1 MKELI
6 DLLKGLISI
15 PSHSREE
22 KEAASLVR
30 DYLSA
35 KKINFRSK
43 GNNTWAVNLHFE
55 KSKPVI
61 LLNSHI
67 DTVKPVPGWS
77 EDPYTAKED
86 GDKITGLGSN
96 DAGASVVA
104 LLGVFLHFYRQENL
118 PFNLIYS
125 ATAEEEISGENGAQ
139 IIFEDIRPVHFA
151 IVGEPTGMDLAVA
164 EKGLLV
170 LDCSVTG
177 KAGHAAREEGEN
189 ALYKAI
195 DEIGKLRNLKFP
207 KVSDILGPVKLTV
220 TQIEAGTQ
228 HNVIPDICRFVLDVR
243 TNEHYTNKEVLGII
257 SEATGAS
264 LKPRSFKLNSSGIR
278 LSHPFVKRAIQIGIR
293 CFGSPTTSDQAVMPW
308 PSVKIGPGNSS
319 RSHTANEFILK
330 SELEEGVRTYI
341 KLLDGLTL

>member
-1 MKELI
+1 MQELI
-6 DLLKGLISI
+6 DLLKGLISR

-22 KEAASLVR
+22 QEAAALVR
-30 DYLSA
+30 DFLSA
-35 KKINFRSK
+35 KNIEFHSK
-43 GNNTWAVNLHFE
+43 GNNTWASNLFFD

-67 DTVKPVPGWS
+67 DTVKPVPGWNV
-77 EDPYTAKED
+77 DPYSANEE

-104 LLGVFLHFYRQENL
+104 LLGTFLHFYRKEHL

-125 ATAEEEISGENGAQ
+125 ATAEEEISGENGVQ

-170 LDCSVTG
+170 LDCTVTG
-177 KAGHAAREEGEN
+177 KAGHAARDEGEN

-195 DEIGKLRNLKFP
+195 DEIGKIRNLRFP
-207 KVSDILGPVKLTV
+207 KESAVLGPVKLTV

-228 HNVIPDICRFVLDVR
+228 HNVIPDICRFVVDVR

-257 SEATGAS
+257 SGATAAS
-264 LKPRSFKLNSSGIR
+264 LKPRSFRLNSSGIS

-293 CFGSPTTSDQAVMPW
+293 CFGSPTTSDQAIMPW
-308 PSVKIGPGNSS
+308 PSVKIGPGSSS

-330 SELEEGVRTYI
+330 SEMEEGVRTYVR
-341 KLLDGLTL
+341 LLDGLTL